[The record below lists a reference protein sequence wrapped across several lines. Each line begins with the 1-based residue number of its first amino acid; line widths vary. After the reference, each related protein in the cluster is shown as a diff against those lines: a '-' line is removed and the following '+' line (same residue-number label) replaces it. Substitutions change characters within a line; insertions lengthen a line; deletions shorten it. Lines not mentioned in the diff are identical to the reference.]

1 VKFTAVEFVTSARSA
16 SGYPRERLPEI
27 AVVGRSNVGKSSL
40 INTLLKR
47 RGVAKVSGT
56 PGKTRGINYFRING
70 SFYLVDLPG
79 YGYAKIAEAERRSWD
94 RMIREYFAETTR
106 RRLVIM
112 IVDIRHALSP
122 LDRTLREWLEAQA
135 AEYVVV
141 ATKADKL
148 SGNARAASLRE
159 LRAAFP
165 DREILPFSALT
176 ELGRLELLGR
186 LQRFIKTDQSQD
198 I

>member
-16 SGYPRERLPEI
+16 SGYPPERLPEI
-27 AVVGRSNVGKSSL
+27 AIAGRSNVGKSSL
-40 INTLLKR
+40 INALLKR

-79 YGYAKIAEAERRSWD
+79 YGYAKVSEAERRSWD
-94 RMIREYFAETTR
+94 RMIREYFAESTR

-112 IVDIRHALSP
+112 LVDIRHAPSA

-135 AEYVVV
+135 CDYLVV

-148 SGNARAASLRE
+148 SGNARAASLRI
-159 LRAAFP
+159 LQAAYP
-165 DREILPFSALT
+165 GREILPFSSVT
-176 ELGRLELLGR
+176 EMGRRELLGW
-186 LQRFIKTDQSQD
+186 LQRFIRNDQSLD

>member
-1 VKFTAVEFVTSARSA
+1 
-16 SGYPRERLPEI
+16 
-27 AVVGRSNVGKSSL
+27 
-40 INTLLKR
+40 
-47 RGVAKVSGT
+47 
-56 PGKTRGINYFRING
+56 
-70 SFYLVDLPG
+70 
-79 YGYAKIAEAERRSWD
+79 
-94 RMIREYFAETTR
+94 
-106 RRLVIM
+106 
-112 IVDIRHALSP
+112 VDIRHALSP